1 MLTDETYL
9 TALQVY
15 IAATLVALFI
25 LNGWTARRV
34 GVGVRTTVLMV
45 LAAVLLAPSHPVEGG
60 SSWAPAFLVA
70 GFDFLTDGIDVA
82 MRSLR
87 SVFIAIAIALA
98 LSLVLHIVRLALRQG
113 HNDD

>member
-1 MLTDETYL
+1 LLTDETYA

-25 LNGWTARRV
+25 LNAWTARRV
-34 GVGVRTTVLMV
+34 GAAVRTTVLMV
-45 LAAVLLAPSHPVEGG
+45 LAAVALAPSHPVEGG
-60 SSWAPAFLVA
+60 SSWAPALFVA

-87 SVFIAIAIALA
+87 SLLIAVVIALA
-98 LSLVLHIVRLALRQG
+98 LSLVLHIVRLALRPG